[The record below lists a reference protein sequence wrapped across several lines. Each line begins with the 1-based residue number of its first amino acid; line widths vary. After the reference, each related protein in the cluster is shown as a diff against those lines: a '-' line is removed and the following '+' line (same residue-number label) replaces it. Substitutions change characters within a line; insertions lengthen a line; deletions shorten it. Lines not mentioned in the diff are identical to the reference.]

1 MVNKIL
7 MRETAYSCRTRVV
20 KLGVK
25 GCFVGSALSCI
36 DVITYL
42 YYSGRVSADNEKGY
56 FLLSKGHA
64 VPAQYAVLESLGVI
78 DGARFDNFNLV
89 EDNLYL
95 HPNAM
100 IPGINIHSGSLG
112 HGIAIAA
119 GIALEL
125 KRTGDPRR
133 VYVMVGDGE
142 LNEGTNWEA
151 VLLANAKRLSN
162 LCVIVDRNHFQANFS
177 TEELIPLESLE
188 AKFMSFGANVVTFD
202 CHDFEAMDA
211 AFENLRMDKDS
222 LNVFIADTVRGKGI
236 PSIEGDWEQ
245 WYMEYDEA
253 QCEKLLRELAEN
265 RG

>member
-1 MVNKIL
+1 MVNEALLKEI
-7 MRETAYSCRTRVV
+7 AYSCRVRIV

-36 DVITYL
+36 DVIMYL

-64 VPAQYAVLESLGVI
+64 VSAQYAVLESLGVI
-78 DGARFDNFNLV
+78 DEIRFDRYNST
-89 EDNLYL
+89 EDHLYL
-95 HPNAM
+95 HPNAKL
-100 IPGINIHSGSLG
+100 PGINIHSGSLG

-119 GIALEL
+119 GIALDL
-125 KRTGDPRR
+125 KRTGDPRW

-142 LNEGTNWEA
+142 LNEGSNWEA
-151 VLLANAKRLSN
+151 VLMANAQKLSN
-162 LCVIVDRNHFQANFS
+162 LCVIVDRNHFQANFL

-188 AKFMSFGANVVTFD
+188 AKFRSFGASVVTFD
-202 CHDFEAMDA
+202 GHDFGAMDA
-211 AFENLRMDKDS
+211 AFKSLRTDQGS
-222 LNVFIADTVRGKGI
+222 LHVLLADTVRGKGI

-245 WYMEYDEA
+245 WYMEYDA
-253 QCEKLLRELAEN
+253 ARCEKLICELAEN